1 MSSWSTSFEFGSCE
15 RKIRFT
21 HAIAINKC
29 VNSHNFK
36 MKNVN
41 YWQLISLPLTYW
53 GLEQFVTIWFL
64 LIRERLR
71 DKKKIYIYICIYIY
85 IYKIIQIVSALW
97 LAIKPFYMSVCK
109 HSFRSSSISPN
120 DKLDK
125 LEPLRFSSWFPT
137 LISCS
142 PNLPRAYIRL
152 CKHGNHFTFLHYYR

>member
-21 HAIAINKC
+21 HAIAINKR

-71 DKKKIYIYICIYIY
+71 DKKKKNAVSYIYIYMYVCIYIY

-109 HSFRSSSISPN
+109 HGFLSSF
-120 DKLDK
+120 
-125 LEPLRFSSWFPT
+125 FSYF
-137 LISCS
+137 I
-142 PNLPRAYIRL
+142 
-152 CKHGNHFTFLHYYR
+152 KEM